1 MQNTERILHLDICD
15 YRKRKICPL
24 YSSNTDVAG
33 QAVDIFRTTERNGW
47 KELSFTL
54 PSTCMT
60 EHGVEDNYRLEHL
73 KADFLIRA
81 IDERETDWYI
91 ISSPKVKHNAY
102 SKKVQVTAGH
112 VSQLL
117 KLKNL
122 GLEFSDDEGNNV
134 GTAEEL
140 LTTILSGT
148 GWTVGYV
155 YPFAEKNGDP
165 KRRSLKASAK
175 TGAFKLVS
183 MMCDLFDAKPI
194 YHGDSRTVDI
204 VPMNPFSE
212 PQPGKLP
219 DLTLANNVVELHYG
233 KNVSN
238 VERTENTDNI
248 VTKLYAYGSYGDK
261 TSGYCGIDECTH
273 VEYKYILTQQC
284 AANET
289 YYFSFTDEHETELT
303 YHFTPYD
310 DMPAGGVLI
319 YSLLDPSSKLYIWD
333 DNNQNAYPVSKGT
346 KGVQLPA
353 NSENAEHVPNW
364 FQFVMNFDYYRAIG
378 LMTDDM
384 IQSLG
389 KYQRDMP
396 RLYETV
402 SAASMAM
409 SDIQSKISEIVG
421 VVDFCKLD
429 IERVE
434 PLIGDGYVTLVLDK
448 NQYKDGVIYRTD
460 YDKNKDNRFK
470 WRTTDYLNEDGD
482 PINSAAGV
490 VYIVHNTNPITWNK
504 AYLKEVHDED
514 NPDAITLW
522 APNES
527 MEIDV
532 DNDQFF
538 LFAYNGINGWIGSL
552 ESNDEAIAITLE
564 DATKVVTVDHPVL
577 FTTANADS
585 NPSFP
590 SLDEVSDYGWVWKEK
605 SSFMSSS
612 GEWPT
617 CWFSFP
623 GAGHSKYWWLTYFSD
638 KEPVTTNQTGLYWFN
653 WRNSTLYHR
662 ESGKWVALT
671 SSLEQKVAAMFP
683 TVFMC
688 CMTRDQ
694 IHSGLSSQ
702 YQYVASSDGLPAGNY
717 YIENEYKSYWAFTV
731 KTALS
736 EGDTLTY
743 HYDKARVI
751 QISNDIS
758 TTIKP
763 KNYRFDNVKYH
774 PLNILD
780 GKGIEPGEINSSG
793 VAIDSTT
800 KHRSQSYISVIPST
814 KYIIDSDDTI
824 VVSYY
829 NDKQLWIKNETV
841 NSQFLTPDN
850 CTNIRICFEND
861 VASNYSGMIM
871 AADNAENIIVIED
884 MNYVKLNAEPI
895 GDRIGLI
902 DCIDDFVE
910 YANDAYGVKYEALK
924 NAQMKISEAEQ
935 DFMLALGDIYREG
948 WWNDANYVDG
958 DEDKLYEDSLDNLN
972 QISKP
977 EATYSIT
984 YLDTREANIDNCDY
998 GASGETVSVMWPDI
1012 SDMDAVHLVDPELA
1026 INTWAFLDKNQKCH
1040 DKPWQ
1045 TKISINTNLSTI
1057 SQHSFTDVMTNI
1069 ANVASEIKG
1078 KTSYY
1083 DKTIGSSAHEEDVNK
1098 LTADLFKNEKQ
1109 MMSALSRVEEIGQT
1123 VITHSSQIKQTENEI
1138 SAEVKRSTE
1147 QNTYLSSQLKISTE
1161 AIATEVSRAQNA
1173 EKVLSSAITQTATE
1187 INAEVKR
1194 VENAAAAN
1202 LKVTAD
1208 GLAAEVSRATKA
1220 EGSLSTDISRVE
1232 QTASGISTRVQTIE
1246 NTSIIKQTAEA
1257 IQAVVRDNSNGN
1269 NEFNTSSVSISQE
1282 GVSISTDGSF
1292 SVSAGDDEE
1301 SSAVVID
1308 KNGVAIG
1315 SSGVLTVQTDNFE
1328 VTPDGKISAND
1339 AIINGQISNNGYPV
1353 LAKNYDIYIGS
1364 SEPDASIRHTGMIW
1378 IKPGVPASGG
1388 GNSGGSGGSQ
1398 EEVVVPTN
1406 KTVTFTGI
1414 TSSSK
1419 RHWFYDEGS
1428 ASVYLTADTYS
1439 VGSKS
1444 SYNYT
1449 VTIPVYLARRTDG
1462 QKHGAK
1468 FKVSLNGSVVLTTN
1482 KTWSESASS
1491 SNMTDTVTLS
1501 GTSSV
1506 WLGDLAGITAV
1517 ISISRESTASYT
1529 GNIYLNSSQ
1538 TVTAICS

>member
-24 YSSNTDVAG
+24 YSSNTDVSG

-60 EHGVEDNYRLEHL
+60 DHGVEDNYRLEHL

-81 IDERETDWYI
+81 IDDQETDWYI
-91 ISSPKVKHNAY
+91 ISAPKIKHNAY
-102 SKKVQVTAGH
+102 SKNVQVTAGH

-122 GLEFSDDEGNNV
+122 GLEFSDDEGNNI

-140 LTTILSGT
+140 AVTILTGT

-165 KRRSLKASAK
+165 KKRSLKASAK
-175 TGAFKLVS
+175 TGAFKLIS

-204 VPMNPFSE
+204 VPLNPFSE
-212 PQPGKLP
+212 PAPGELP
-219 DLTLANNVVELHYG
+219 DLSLAHDVVELHYG
-233 KNVSN
+233 KNVNN
-238 VERTENTDNI
+238 VERAENTDNI
-248 VTKLYAYGSYGDK
+248 VTKLYAYGAYGDK
-261 TSGYCGIDECTH
+261 TSGYCGIDECIHT
-273 VEYKYILTQQC
+273 EYMYMITEDC
-284 AANET
+284 HAGET
-289 YYFSFTDEHETELT
+289 YYFSFEDVSGMKLI
-303 YHFTPYD
+303 YHFTPCVD
-310 DMPAGGVLI
+310 IAVGSRLI
-319 YSLLDPSSKLYIWD
+319 YSLMDPSSMLYIWD
-333 DNNQNAYPVSKGT
+333 DNHQNAYPVYKGT
-346 KGVQLPA
+346 KGTQLPA
-353 NSENAEHVPNW
+353 TSAKDEEVKNW
-364 FQFVMNFDYYRAIG
+364 FQFVMNFDYYRSVG
-378 LMTDDM
+378 LMTDEM
-384 IQSLG
+384 IQQLG
-389 KYQRDMP
+389 KYQRNAP
-396 RLYETV
+396 KLYQD
-402 SAASMAM
+402 AADASLAM
-409 SDIQSKISEIVG
+409 SEAQTILSETIG
-421 VVDFCKLD
+421 YIDFCKLHVD
-429 IERVE
+429 REE
-434 PLIGDGYVTLVLDK
+434 PLLGDGYTALILDK
-448 NQYKDGVIYRTD
+448 SIYSDGVIYRSD

-470 WRTTDYLNEDGD
+470 WRITESLNTDGD
-482 PINSAAGV
+482 PINSAAGL
-490 VYIVHNTNPITWNK
+490 VYIVHDTNPVSWDK
-504 AYLKEVHDED
+504 AYLKAIDNED
-514 NPDAITLW
+514 DPKMLTLW
-522 APNES
+522 ASSGS
-527 MEIDV
+527 MNINADT
-532 DNDQFF
+532 DQFF
-538 LFAYNGINGWIGSL
+538 LFSYNGINGHLGTL
-552 ESNDEAIAITLE
+552 ESNDESAVMSLE
-564 DATKVVTVDHPVL
+564 EALRVVTVDHPVV
-577 FTTANADS
+577 FTQNDPIQHS
-585 NPSFP
+585 V
-590 SLDEVSDYGWVWKEK
+590 DELNGYGWLWKYNLNGFNSEMYFAYTDEGDT
-605 SSFMSSS
+605 SWNFVYFQDSD
-612 GEWPT
+612 
-617 CWFSFP
+617 P
-623 GAGHSKYWWLTYFSD
+623 GGSEERS
-638 KEPVTTNQTGLYWFN
+638 YWFD
-653 WRNSTLYHR
+653 WRSSVLYRRVNSAWTQLDTYA
-662 ESGKWVALT
+662 EKKIAALF
-671 SSLEQKVAAMFP
+671 A
-683 TVFMC
+683 TVFMFC
-688 CMTRDQ
+688 KARDRY
-694 IHSGLSSQ
+694 
-702 YQYVASSDGLPAGNY
+702 YQGISENYTYTVPSDTTLPIGNY
-717 YIENEYKSYWAFTV
+717 FFENEYNSYWAFT
-731 KTALS
+731 TTQDLQS
-736 EGDTLTY
+736 GDTLTY
-743 HYDKARVI
+743 NYDNAWITQMRNGVE
-751 QISNDIS
+751 SS
-758 TTIKP
+758 LKP
-763 KNYRFDNVKYH
+763 RGYRFDNVNYH
-774 PLNILD
+774 PSNILD
-780 GKGIEPGEINSSG
+780 GKGFEAGFIGENGALSDNTD
-793 VAIDSTT
+793 AC
-800 KHRSQSYISVIPST
+800 RSQSFIAVVPLTEYQV
-814 KYIIDSDDTI
+814 DSSASLQI
-824 VVSYY
+824 HFY
-829 NDKQLWIKNETV
+829 NDKQGWIGNQSAGNKFTTPGGCMYIRVCANVPVETLDGV
-841 NSQFLTPDN
+841 VIS
-850 CTNIRICFEND
+850 
-861 VASNYSGMIM
+861 ASNASRT
-871 AADNAENIIVIED
+871 IIIED
-884 MNYVKLNAEPI
+884 LNYVKLDAIPH
-895 GDRIGLI
+895 GDNIGLI
-902 DCIDDFVE
+902 SCVSKFAE
-910 YANDAYGVKYEALK
+910 YANETYDRCYGNLKIAQDAIVRE
-924 NAQMKISEAEQ
+924 EEE
-935 DFMLALGDIYREG
+935 FMLALGDIYREG
-948 WWNDANYVDG
+948 WWNDASYVDG
-958 DEDKLYEDSLDNLN
+958 DEEKLYEDALDNLN
-972 QISKP
+972 QVSKP

-984 YLDTREANIDNCDY
+984 YLDIREANSENCDY
-998 GASGETVSVMWPDI
+998 GAANETIFVSWPDL
-1012 SDMDAVHLVDPELA
+1012 SEMDAVHLVDPELA
-1026 INTWAFLDKNQKCH
+1026 INTWAFIDKIQKCH

-1045 TKISINTNLSTI
+1045 TKITINTNLSTI
-1057 SQHSFTDVMTNI
+1057 AQHSFTDVMTNI
-1069 ANVASEIKG
+1069 ATVASDMKG
-1078 KTSYY
+1078 KASYY
-1083 DKTIGSSAHEEDVNK
+1083 DKTIQSAATGEDVTQVNAN
-1098 LTADLFKNEKQ
+1098 LAKNEKELL
-1109 MMSALSRVEEIGQT
+1109 SAVSRVEELNGT
-1123 VITHSSQIKQTENEI
+1123 VMTYSSRIHQTEREI
-1138 SAEVKRSTE
+1138 LAEVKRSTD
-1147 QNTYLSSQLKISTE
+1147 QDAYMASQLKISAE

-1269 NEFNTSSVSISQE
+1269 NEFNTSSVSISRE
-1282 GVSISTDGSF
+1282 GVSISTDGAF

-1315 SSGVLTVQTDNFE
+1315 SSGILTVQTDNFE

-1378 IKPGVPASGG
+1378 IKPGVPTSGG

-1398 EEVVVPTN
+1398 EEVEVPTN

-1482 KTWSESASS
+1482 KTWSASASS